1 MEIPNWHFYSCCIAL
16 GPRSTS
22 SASKSSENPLVRP
35 NHVMRL
41 AVQAQQRHLQQ
52 QRLAASSAGKTPTN
66 AQQYH
71 RDINTEPRGVG
82 VLALAASLCNTKS
95 ESEEAQSLKLGAQ
108 EGNRDARRAFTPS
121 RGVVPKLRPDQNAL
135 PKLKPDENALLKL
148 KPDATF
154 ECGTLSSGTVATRS
168 PSRSTLASS
177 VSSSSMKPPPRL
189 CSVSTTASTGS
200 STAARTNITYT
211 GGVSNSTI
219 ASTAS
224 LLHQNST
231 SRSPMATLSGH
242 TVPSPVVK
250 SEGER
255 FAKSNLSPS
264 IDGAGSSASLQSGEG
279 SGFCIEKKLSWSI
292 PVAVDDPSSDTDSVS
307 SIEIHFEQNV
317 PKSCLRNSPRQIAS
331 QVSSPRLIA
340 SSPKAANAFSPGR
353 RPSREEKQF
362 EKEVKRCFGITKMD
376 SESKSSSE
384 TLSDD
389 DDITDLYG

>member
-71 RDINTEPRGVG
+71 SDINTGQFPRGVG
-82 VLALAASLCNTKS
+82 VLGLAASLCNTKS

-121 RGVVPKLRPDQNAL
+121 RGVVPKLRPDQ
-135 PKLKPDENALLKL
+135 NALLKL

-231 SRSPMATLSGH
+231 NRSPLATLSGH
-242 TVPSPVVK
+242 TGPSPVVK

-340 SSPKAANAFSPGR
+340 SSPKAANAFSQGR